1 MNESIL
7 IAVGLL
13 INLVATVAGIFRTSR
28 CTTVDSSCGCFK
40 LHLERD
46 VVSTDDA
53 EQHDTRIVNT

>member
-1 MNESIL
+1 MNENL
-7 IAVGLL
+7 IVYIGLL
-13 INLVATVAGIFRTSR
+13 VNLLATLAGIIRASR
-28 CTTVDSSCGCFK
+28 CTTVDSSCGCFS